1 MLLPICVFPS
11 AHLLMIACYMLWH
24 RRPDLAARFATRI
37 IYRTARTSLASLQ
50 GSSVVRSS
58 IDQSA
63 ANNATNATNNANTT
77 TTTTTTKVTMVNEQR
92 QPREVCALQDSFVDA
107 ATGTCYA
114 YEVSVRHSDVRGI
127 GIGGG

>member
-1 MLLPICVFPS
+1 M
-11 AHLLMIACYMLWH
+11 
-24 RRPDLAARFATRI
+24 
-37 IYRTARTSLASLQ
+37 
-50 GSSVVRSS
+50 RSS

-63 ANNATNATNNANTT
+63 ANNATNATNATNT